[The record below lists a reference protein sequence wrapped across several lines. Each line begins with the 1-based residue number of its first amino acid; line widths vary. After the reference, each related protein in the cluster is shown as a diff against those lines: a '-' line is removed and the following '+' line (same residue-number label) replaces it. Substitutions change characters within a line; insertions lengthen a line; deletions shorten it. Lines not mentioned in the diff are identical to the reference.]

1 MKNVAVKK
9 SRISGKGVFSS
20 KNFREGDFIFE
31 IDDSYVVSDPSR
43 LTKEQH
49 EFELDYLADGKIVIM
64 QVPEKYMN
72 HSCDPNSYMKT
83 VNGIRKVFAMRDI
96 QKGEEIVGDYSINGH
111 NEGTFKCRCGSKNC
125 RLVYQGNFFK
135 LPKALQKKYLPYLD
149 DWFVEQFKDE
159 IVRLWRSERVG
170 W

>member
-20 KNFREGDFIFE
+20 KNFREGEVILE
-31 IDDSYVVSDPSR
+31 MDDSHVVSDPSK

-64 QVPEKYMN
+64 QAPEKYIN
-72 HSCDPNSYMKT
+72 HSCDPNSYVKT

-96 QKGEEIVGDYSINGH
+96 NKGDEIVGDYSINGY
-111 NEGTFKCRCGSKNC
+111 NEGTFKCRCGSENC
-125 RLVYQGNFFK
+125 RVIYRGSYFE

-149 DWFVEQFKDE
+149 DWFLEQFKDE
-159 IVRLWRSERVG
+159 IISLRRSG
-170 W
+170 

>member
-1 MKNVAVKK
+1 VPNMKNVAVKK

-20 KNFREGDFIFE
+20 KNFREGEVILE

-72 HSCDPNSYMKT
+72 HSCDPNSYVKT

-111 NEGTFKCRCGSKNC
+111 NEGTFQCRCGSENC
-125 RLVYQGNFFK
+125 RLVYQGNFK
-135 LPKALQKKYLPYLD
+135 LPEALQKKYLQYLD

-159 IVRLWRSERVG
+159 IVRLWRSE
-170 W
+170 

>member
-20 KNFREGDFIFE
+20 KNFREGEAILE
-31 IDDSYVVSDPSR
+31 IDDSHVVTDTSK

-49 EFELDYLADGKIVIM
+49 KFELDYLADGKIVIM
-64 QVPEKYMN
+64 QAPERHIN
-72 HSCDPNSYMKT
+72 HSCDPNSYVKT

-111 NEGTFKCRCGSKNC
+111 NEGTFKCHCGSENC

-135 LPKALQKKYLPYLD
+135 LPKTLQKKYMPYLD
-149 DWFVEQFKDE
+149 DWFVKQFKDE
-159 IVRLWRSERVG
+159 IGRLRCSE
-170 W
+170 

>member
-20 KNFREGDFIFE
+20 KNFREGEVILE
-31 IDDSYVVSDPSR
+31 MDDSYVVSDPSR

-159 IVRLWRSERVG
+159 IVRLWRSE
-170 W
+170 

>member
-20 KNFREGDFIFE
+20 KNFREGEVILE

-72 HSCDPNSYMKT
+72 HSCDPNSYVKT

>member
-1 MKNVAVKK
+1 MKNVVVKR

-20 KNFREGDFIFE
+20 KNFREGEVILE
-31 IDDSYVVSDPSR
+31 IDDSYVVSDSSR

-64 QVPEKYMN
+64 QAPERYMN
-72 HSCDPNSYMKT
+72 HSCDPNSYVKT